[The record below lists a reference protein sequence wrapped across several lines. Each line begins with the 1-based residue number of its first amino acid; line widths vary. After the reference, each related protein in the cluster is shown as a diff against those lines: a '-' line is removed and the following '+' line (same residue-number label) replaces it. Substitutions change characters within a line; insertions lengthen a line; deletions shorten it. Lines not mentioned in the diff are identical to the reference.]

1 MGLTLKGRFGS
12 INHNIDPQMHSN
24 RGLDV
29 PTRTR
34 LNLLLLGHR
43 NVAGRRSNGLKI
55 RSHYSLS
62 SAVQELG
69 RMLETNL
76 SSMKTQIGHRKMK
89 VNQRYRRFLD
99 DWDKGFMEAKEC
111 SEGCWLNVVYGK
123 IPMDLEGTLF
133 RNGPGKF
140 KVGNRQISHPYD
152 GDGFVASISF
162 KDGKAFFRSR
172 FVKTAEYESEKAA
185 NDVLYRGTFAT
196 QRSGGAIN
204 NAGDLYVKNSSNTNV
219 VAYGDKLW
227 SLFEAGQ
234 PYSLNPETLDTVGLE
249 TFGGLIHAGLPFD
262 VGSDQ
267 GNAVFSA
274 LAKLRHKN
282 IIRGGGVPLPEELL
296 SAEGDAVTA
305 HPKLDPSTGRLCLF
319 SYRVRPEPR
328 NSLSGSPPISTDIT
342 FWEFDE
348 ETLNQAVPGGDQD
361 PRKVTHTLT
370 GFAFLHDFAITEN
383 YYVVFQNPVTVN
395 NLPYMLGQYPA
406 ASCVRWIPG
415 VATVVHLIP
424 RNTSD
429 QSRRVMT
436 FQAPPLFVFHH
447 ANAYEMQDQRGHTRV
462 IIDSVQ
468 YDSLPAIGKEALES
482 QGVDPNAAFT
492 SRLRRIDIDLESH
505 MMRIS
510 KSFDGYFEMPSIHP
524 SKVGTAHRYVYGYHS
539 IFEEPSLA
547 VAKVDCQASGGNETE
562 IWCPGPH
569 RFCLEPK
576 FVPRSKANEVSPE
589 NEDDGW
595 LLTQVFDAETLTTDI
610 VILDAANICQGPVAV
625 VSVPDPLP
633 SALHGAWSETY
644 RGPQKDVCTH
654 EAEASEEAN
663 VVPFSK
669 TQEKLRGRGI
679 LYQSRRKTSVA
690 SKP

>member
-1 MGLTLKGRFGS
+1 
-12 INHNIDPQMHSN
+12 MHST
-24 RGLDV
+24 RGLGGNLGV

-34 LNLLLLGHR
+34 CNLLARQR
-43 NVAGRRSNGLKI
+43 NAAGRRSNGPKNRI
-55 RSHYSLS
+55 YAYCSLS
-62 SAVQELG
+62 SVVQELG

-76 SSMKTQIGHRKMK
+76 SSMKTLGHRKPGTNL
-89 VNQRYRRFLD
+89 VNQRYRQFLD

-123 IPMDLEGTLF
+123 IPKDLEGTLF

-162 KDGKAFFRSR
+162 KDGKAFFRSQ

-219 VAYGDKLW
+219 MAYGDKLW

-234 PYSLNPETLDTVGLE
+234 PYSLDPETLDTVGLE

-282 IIRGGGVPLPEELL
+282 ITGILPLPEELL
-296 SAEGDAVTA
+296 NAQGDAVTA
-305 HPKLDPSTGRLCLF
+305 HPKLDPITGRLCLF
-319 SYRVRPEPR
+319 SYRVRPEPK

-348 ETLNQAVPGGDQD
+348 ETLNQVQGDKA
-361 PRKVTHTLT
+361 PRKVTHTLK

-383 YYVVFQNPVTVN
+383 YYVIFQNPVTVN

-424 RNTSD
+424 RNISD
-429 QSRRVMT
+429 QSRRVLT

-447 ANAYEMQDQRGHTRV
+447 ANAYETQDQKGHIRV

-482 QGVDPNAAFT
+482 QGVDANAAFT
-492 SRLRRIDIDLESH
+492 SRLRRIDLDLDSH

-524 SKVGTAHRYVYGYHS
+524 SKVGMPHRYVYGYHS

-547 VAKVDCQASGGNETE
+547 IAKVDVGSGGNETE

-576 FVPRSKANEVSPE
+576 FVPRSQTKEVSPE

-595 LLTQVFDAETLTTDI
+595 LLTQVFDAETLKTDI

-625 VSVPDPLP
+625 VSVRDPLP

-644 RGPQKDVCTH
+644 RGPQKDPTH
-654 EAEASEEAN
+654 DAEASEEAN

-669 TQEKLRGRGI
+669 TQENLRGRGI
-679 LYQSRRKTSVA
+679 LYQSKRKTSVA